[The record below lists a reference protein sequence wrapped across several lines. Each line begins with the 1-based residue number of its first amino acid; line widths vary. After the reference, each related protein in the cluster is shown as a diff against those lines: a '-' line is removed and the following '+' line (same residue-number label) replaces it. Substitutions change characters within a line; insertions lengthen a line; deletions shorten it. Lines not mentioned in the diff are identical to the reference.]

1 MSSTPSSRAAPP
13 AWILAEPYAG
23 MASQGRGLA
32 ERAGLT
38 AEFRPIVA
46 PAPWRWLTARLWP
59 DPLSRLNGAL
69 AAPWPEVA
77 IGVGGTGGVI
87 TAALR
92 EARRVAAVQI
102 QHPRLD
108 PRRFDLIFVAPHDGL
123 EGPNVVVTRTALH
136 GVTPA
141 KLAAAAEVWA
151 PVFAHL
157 PRPRLAVLVGGS
169 NGRFRLRRGEGEAL
183 ARALAGL
190 IDRERVGVML
200 TPSRRTAPEVRR
212 ILARTLRPR
221 GAYVWDGEGENPYL
235 GLLAL
240 ADAILVTEDSVS
252 MISEA
257 VATPHPVLLFR
268 LPGHSRRQRAFSEGL
283 IRAGRVREF
292 RGALEIWPTEP
303 IDDSDHAAAELRR
316 RLRL

>member
-1 MSSTPSSRAAPP
+1 
-13 AWILAEPYAG
+13 

-32 ERAGLT
+32 ERAGLA
-38 AEFRPIVA
+38 AEFRPLLA

-59 DPLSRLNGAL
+59 APLGRINGAL
-69 AAPWPEVA
+69 HPPWPEVA
-77 IGVGGTGGVI
+77 IGVGGTGAVI

-92 EARRVAAVQI
+92 TERRLAAVQV

-108 PRRFDLIFVAPHDGL
+108 PRRFDIIFVAPHDGL
-123 EGPNVVVTRTALH
+123 AGPNVVVTRTALH

-141 KLAAAAEVWA
+141 RLAEAAQLWA
-151 PVFAHL
+151 PRFAAL

-169 NGRFRLRRGEGEAL
+169 NGRFRLGRAEAESL
-183 ARALAGL
+183 ARALAAL
-190 IDRERVGVML
+190 IERERVGVML
-200 TPSRRTAPEVRR
+200 TSSRRTAPEVKR

-283 IRAGRVREF
+283 IAAGRMRAF
-292 RGALEIWPTEP
+292 GGQLEIWPVEP
-303 IDDSDHAAAELRR
+303 IDDTDHAAAELRR